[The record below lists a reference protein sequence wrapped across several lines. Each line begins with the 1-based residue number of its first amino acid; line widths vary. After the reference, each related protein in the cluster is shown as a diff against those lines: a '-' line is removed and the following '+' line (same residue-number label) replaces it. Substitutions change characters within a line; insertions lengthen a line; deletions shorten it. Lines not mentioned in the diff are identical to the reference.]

1 MAVTLYDVAK
11 EAGVSMKTAARVLSG
26 EKTLEKNYT
35 IVLQAAQ
42 RLKYVKNFSAAKLAQ
57 HRYKSVGV
65 VIPSLTNP
73 FYAFFA
79 ETIFREAHLRGF
91 QVLLGNSFGDT
102 VEEEKCL
109 RSFLEYSVSGVIL
122 NASDDSQ
129 PTILT
134 TWLPLFKSRNIPL
147 IIAGWPVA
155 DMSGWEIRI
164 GNVAGMKRM
173 VNHLVSK
180 GHRRIA
186 FLSSKVETLGH
197 RERLHGFALAM
208 REHGLDASQIRFGP
222 FAAESGRELALD
234 LLKLN
239 PRPTAIVTVNDLMAL
254 GVYQAAYEL
263 GLNVPRDIAVAGFD
277 DIPLSRLV
285 RPSLT
290 TVRQP
295 QEKIAAD
302 CIALIERCFDSG
314 TLPVACSLSYEPEL
328 IIRESA

>member
-1 MAVTLYDVAK
+1 MAATLYDVAK
-11 EAGVSMKTAARVLSG
+11 EAGVSMKTAARVLAG
-26 EKTLEKNYT
+26 EKVREKNSRV
-35 IVLQAAQ
+35 VLEAAE
-42 RLKYVKNFSAAKLAQ
+42 RLKYVKNSNAARLAQ
-57 HRYKSVGV
+57 RRHKSVGV

-73 FYAFFA
+73 YYAFFA
-79 ETIFREAHLRGF
+79 ETIFREAHARGF

-134 TWLPLFKSRNIPL
+134 NWLPLFISRGIPL
-147 IIAGWPVA
+147 IVAGWPVA
-155 DMSGWEIRI
+155 DLSGWEIRI
-164 GNVAGMKRM
+164 GNVAGMKRL

-180 GHRRIA
+180 GHTRIA

-197 RERLHGFALAM
+197 RERLYGFTLAM
-208 REHGLDASQIRFGP
+208 REHGLDATQVRFGA
-222 FAAESGRELALD
+222 FTAESGRDLALD

-239 PRPTAIVTVNDLMAL
+239 PRPTALVAVNDVMAL

-263 GLNVPRDIAVAGFD
+263 GLNVPRDVAVAGFD

-302 CIALIERCFDSG
+302 CVALIEQCFDSG
-314 TLPVACSLSYEPEL
+314 TLPKSSSLSYETEL
-328 IIRESA
+328 IVRESA